1 MSVAVP
7 FLDLAAAYRE
17 LQAEID
23 PAAARVLASG
33 WYIGGP
39 EVERFEQDFAH
50 YCGAAQCV
58 GTGNGFDA
66 LHLSL
71 RAFDIGAG
79 DEVILASN
87 SYAATVLA
95 VSLAGATPV
104 FVEPDPAS
112 HNLDPALIEAA
123 ITTRTR
129 AIMPT
134 HLYGLPADLD
144 PILEIAARRGLVLIE
159 DAAQAHGAAYK
170 GRRLGAHGHAVAWS
184 FYPTK
189 NLGAFGDAGA
199 VTTDDAAV
207 AERLRRLRNYGS
219 SKRYFS
225 DEKGVNTRLDPL
237 QAAILAVKLKRL
249 DQWNARRAGVARRY
263 LEAFADL
270 PISLPAVPE
279 WAMHAWHLFVITSP
293 DRNRIAAE
301 LKAKGI
307 ETIIHYPVPPHLQAA
322 YADLGLG
329 RGAFPIAERLADGV
343 LSLPVGPHMD
353 DEQVDA
359 VIAAVRKAAS

>member
-1 MSVAVP
+1 MSVP
-7 FLDLAAAYRE
+7 FLDLEAAYAE
-17 LQAEID
+17 LKADID
-23 PAAARVLASG
+23 AAVAGVTASG

-39 EVERFEQDFAH
+39 EVERFEQDFAA
-50 YCGAAQCV
+50 YCGAAHCA

-66 LHLSL
+66 LHLAL

-104 FVEPDPAS
+104 FAEPDPAT
-112 HNLDPALIEAA
+112 HNLDPRRIEAA
-123 ITTRTR
+123 ITPRTK

-144 PILEIAARRGLVLIE
+144 PTLEIANRHGLVVIE

-170 GRRLGAHGHAVAWS
+170 GRRLGAHSHAVAWS

-199 VTTDDAAV
+199 LTTNDPDIAA
-207 AERLRRLRNYGS
+207 RIRRLRNYGS

-225 DEKGVNTRLDPL
+225 DEKGVNSRLDPL
-237 QAAILAVKLKRL
+237 QAAVLGVKLKHL
-249 DQWNARRAGVARRY
+249 DDWNARRAGSRAFRTGFRSILRRRA
-263 LEAFADL
+263 LRRHRQR
-270 PISLPAVPE
+270 V
-279 WAMHAWHLFVITSP
+279 
-293 DRNRIAAE
+293 
-301 LKAKGI
+301 
-307 ETIIHYPVPPHLQAA
+307 
-322 YADLGLG
+322 
-329 RGAFPIAERLADGV
+329 
-343 LSLPVGPHMD
+343 
-353 DEQVDA
+353 
-359 VIAAVRKAAS
+359 

>member
-1 MSVAVP
+1 MSVP
-7 FLDLAAAYRE
+7 FLDLAAAYGE

-23 PAAARVLASG
+23 GAADRVLASG

-39 EVERFEQDFAH
+39 EVERFEQDFAG
-50 YCGAAQCV
+50 YCGAAHCV

-71 RAFDIGAG
+71 RAFDIGPG

-95 VSLAGATPV
+95 VSLAGASPV
-104 FVEPDPAS
+104 FVEPDPAT
-112 HNLDPALIEAA
+112 HNLDPKLVEPA
-123 ITTRTR
+123 ITAKTR

-134 HLYGLPADLD
+134 HLYGLPADLG
-144 PILEIAARRGLVLIE
+144 PLLGIANRHGLVLIE
-159 DAAQAHGAAYK
+159 DAAQAHGAAYQ
-170 GRRLGAHGHAVAWS
+170 GRRLGAHGDAIAWS

-189 NLGAFGDAGA
+189 NLGALGDAGA
-199 VTTDDAAV
+199 VTTGERAIAD
-207 AERLRRLRNYGS
+207 RLRRLRNYGS

-225 DEKGVNTRLDPL
+225 DEKGVNSRLDPL

-249 DQWNARRAGVARRY
+249 DAWNERRAAIAARY
-263 LEAFADL
+263 IDAFADL
-270 PISLPAVPE
+270 PIKLPMAPD
-279 WAMHAWHLFVITSP
+279 WAEHAWHLFVIASQERDT
-293 DRNRIAAE
+293 IAQSLQAD
-301 LKAKGI
+301 GI

-322 YADLGLG
+322 YAGLGHG
-329 RGAFPIAERLADGV
+329 RGAFPIAERLADEV
-343 LSLPVGPHMD
+343 LSLPIGPHMGGD
-353 DEQVDA
+353 QVEA

>member
-1 MSVAVP
+1 MTVP
-7 FLDLAAAYRE
+7 FLDLAAAYLE
-17 LQAEID
+17 LKAEID
-23 PAAARVLASG
+23 DAAARVLASG

-39 EVERFEQDFAH
+39 EVERFEQDFAT
-50 YCGAAQCV
+50 YCGAAHCV

-66 LHLSL
+66 LHLAL
-71 RAFDIGAG
+71 RALDIGDG

-95 VSLAGATPV
+95 VSLAGAVPV
-104 FVEPDPAS
+104 FAEPDPAT
-112 HNLDPALIEAA
+112 HNLEPSLVEAA
-123 ITTRTR
+123 ITPRTR

-144 PILEIAARRGLVLIE
+144 PILAIGSEHGLVVIE
-159 DAAQAHGAAYK
+159 DAAQAHGAAYQ

-225 DEKGVNTRLDPL
+225 DEKGVNSRLDPL
-237 QAAILAVKLKRL
+237 QAAILAVKLRHL
-249 DQWNARRAGVARRY
+249 DDWNARRAQVAERY

-270 PISLPAVPE
+270 PIGLPTVPD
-279 WAMHAWHLFVITSP
+279 WGHHAWHLFVITSP
-293 DRNRIAAE
+293 RRDRIAEALTAE
-301 LKAKGI
+301 GV

-322 YADLGLG
+322 YADLSLG
-329 RGAFPIAERLADGV
+329 RGALPIAERLADEV
-343 LSLPVGPHMD
+343 LSLPVGPHLD
-353 DEQVDA
+353 DDQVEA
-359 VIAAVRKAAS
+359 VIAAVRKAVA

>member
-1 MSVAVP
+1 MSFAVP

-17 LQAEID
+17 LRGETDA
-23 PAAARVLASG
+23 AAARVLASG

-39 EVERFEQDFAH
+39 EVERFEQDFAS
-50 YCGAAQCV
+50 YCGAGHCV

-95 VSLAGATPV
+95 VSLAGAEPV
-104 FVEPDPAS
+104 FVEPDPAT
-112 HNLDPALIEAA
+112 HNLDPALVEAA
-123 ITTRTR
+123 ISPKTR

-144 PILEIAARRGLVLIE
+144 PILDIAKAHGLVVIE

-207 AERLRRLRNYGS
+207 ADRLRRLRNYGS
-219 SKRYFS
+219 AKRYFS
-225 DEKGVNTRLDPL
+225 DEKGVNSRLDPL
-237 QAAILAVKLKRL
+237 QAAILAVKLKHL
-249 DQWNARRAGVARRY
+249 DEWNARRAAVARRY
-263 LEAFADL
+263 LDALADL
-270 PISLPAVPE
+270 PIGLPVVPD
-279 WAMHAWHLFVITSP
+279 WAGHAWHLFVITSP
-293 DRNRIAAE
+293 RRDQIAEALRAE
-301 LKAKGI
+301 DVD
-307 ETIIHYPVPPHLQAA
+307 TIIHYPVPPHLQAA

-329 RGAFPIAERLADGV
+329 RGAFPIAERLADEV
-343 LSLPVGPHMD
+343 LSLPVGPHMS
-353 DEQVDA
+353 DEQVEA
-359 VIAAVRKAAS
+359 VIAAVRRAAG